1 MGESLFNFVVSDRLN
16 IKAFGENARLI
27 LHLCPTVSLLPDGVG
42 IEPENLHLYQLIR
55 LRSNG

>member
-1 MGESLFNFVVSDRLN
+1 MGKSLFNFILSDRPN

-27 LHLCPTVSLLPDGVG
+27 LHLYPTVSSFPDGVG
-42 IEPENLHLYQLIR
+42 IEPENLHLYHLIR